1 MYFLKNI
8 ILTLVLSFSFSNE
21 VMIAIGNY
29 SDTTMEILM
38 ETDDDITGFQF
49 DVIGASFTGA
59 SGGLAAD
66 AGFTVSVGSNE
77 TVLGFSFSG
86 AVIPAGSNG
95 VLTNLTGTF
104 PENACLS

>member
-77 TVLGFSFSG
+77 TVLG
-86 AVIPAGSNG
+86 
-95 VLTNLTGTF
+95 
-104 PENACLS
+104 LSLIHI